1 MWTFFPK
8 WDLVAVSQ
16 WIQNLVSGV
25 YTGRWMLSDSIG
37 FIFGRKL
44 FDFLPQKWSQSRALG
59 MEYSLSC
66 RPLLHY
72 YPLDPQN
79 AMLSVRLKSSGWESQ
94 WSPSVPLLNQLEKS
108 LLNDVEHP
116 LPHPLSAE
124 SSLGSLVQQC
134 LVLGKHVC
142 FVQCRGT
149 TELVIVCHI
158 SSSSKPIFW
167 SLCLLLKWQVCTL
180 PK

>member
-1 MWTFFPK
+1 
-8 WDLVAVSQ
+8 
-16 WIQNLVSGV
+16 
-25 YTGRWMLSDSIG
+25 MLSDSIG
-37 FIFGRKL
+37 SIFGGKL
-44 FDFLPQKWSQSRALG
+44 FDFLTQKWSQSRVLG
-59 MEYSLSC
+59 TEYSLSC
-66 RPLLHY
+66 SPLLHY

-134 LVLGKHVC
+134 LVLGKHIC
-142 FVQCRGT
+142 FVRCRGT
-149 TELVIVCHI
+149 KELVIVWHI
-158 SSSSKPIFW
+158 PSFSRPIFW
-167 SLCLLLKWQVCTL
+167 SLFLCVSF
-180 PK
+180 

>member
-1 MWTFFPK
+1 
-8 WDLVAVSQ
+8 
-16 WIQNLVSGV
+16 
-25 YTGRWMLSDSIG
+25 MLSDSIG
-37 FIFGRKL
+37 SIFGGKL
-44 FDFLPQKWSQSRALG
+44 FDFLTQKWSQSRVLG

-66 RPLLHY
+66 SPLLHY

-134 LVLGKHVC
+134 LVLGKHIC
-142 FVQCRGT
+142 FVRCRGT
-149 TELVIVCHI
+149 KELVIVWHI
-158 SSSSKPIFW
+158 PSFSRPIFW
-167 SLCLLLKWQVCTL
+167 SLFLCVSF
-180 PK
+180 